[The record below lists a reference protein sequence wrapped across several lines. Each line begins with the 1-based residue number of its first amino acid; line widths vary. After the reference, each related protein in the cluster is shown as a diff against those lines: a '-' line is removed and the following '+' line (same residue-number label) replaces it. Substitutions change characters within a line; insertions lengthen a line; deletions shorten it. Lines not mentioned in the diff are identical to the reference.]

1 MTFLLAISER
11 SLGDRKLTEDS
22 LIKESSRYRM
32 YYKASFS
39 LCLSLSPSLPV
50 LTSAPLREKRKI
62 SDCSSADANSL
73 FPLPRKED
81 YLPKFSDSFRI
92 R

>member
-39 LCLSLSPSLPV
+39 LCLSLSFIASFDQCPFE
-50 LTSAPLREKRKI
+50 REEK
-62 SDCSSADANSL
+62 DL
-73 FPLPRKED
+73 
-81 YLPKFSDSFRI
+81 
-92 R
+92 